1 MQTRFITLAVCY
13 LKKKAHFF
21 SDLGAVVKAHVLV
34 PDHLLTNEDVLD
46 LVVQYVLVLEVQ
58 YVPDQEVQFVPVLG
72 VQFIQEVLH
81 Q

>member
-1 MQTRFITLAVCY
+1 MMIQIIYIEMAY
-13 LKKKAHFF
+13 DYYF
-21 SDLGAVVKAHVLV
+21 SAHVLV